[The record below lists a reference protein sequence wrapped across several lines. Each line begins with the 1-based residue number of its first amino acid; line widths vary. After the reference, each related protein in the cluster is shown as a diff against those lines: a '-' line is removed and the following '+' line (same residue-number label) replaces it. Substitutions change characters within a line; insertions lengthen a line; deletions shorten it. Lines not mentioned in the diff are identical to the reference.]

1 MKFDLTIKK
10 FLSSVCLSAAIALFV
25 APGANAQS
33 KDPELTN
40 PVVEKEIWTLLDDKK
55 ATYVTVPEADFRAL
69 GVGFDLPDGGKTV
82 TDLAKAAPGGAF
94 DPRDLEKIPAKT
106 LGYKADWVV
115 ERYKHYNMD
124 WDITGLKLTSLNA
137 DAKKYPWFIIMN
149 GGAANWYEFY
159 VDLKNN
165 PGWAQYLAQK
175 INVMIVTIPGNFKY
189 GGWDEPI
196 MSIKRQPQYLL
207 DQALPDKEIYLRN
220 VLINNQ
226 LVMQGVRQIVMKNTT
241 GDILISG
248 HSTSG
253 EIAMLAYSDPEL
265 GPRFKGR
272 YFGWGSGGPARL
284 ALTRSFNQ
292 PKSVRSATPASTVSG
307 IVATRGGGG
316 GGGEGEGEGG
326 GKRRPLEMLSRRD
339 VPTYSRGYSFFLNP
353 LYVPGMSIN
362 DIAAA
367 WLDTEARRR
376 PQFKQQIQDLEH
388 GSGYPEKGYI
398 EVEIKR
404 LLKASG
410 NPWKISFEDVDKELM
425 STYFTRM
432 DGYKKMVWTVGH
444 FDRNHWLPED
454 PMNAPEVYV
463 ANQYRDMNPDAEVRL
478 IVWDPPLTHYGHLEL
493 PKEKAA
499 ADYSVIR
506 WLVK

>member
-1 MKFDLTIKK
+1 
-10 FLSSVCLSAAIALFV
+10 
-25 APGANAQS
+25 
-33 KDPELTN
+33 
-40 PVVEKEIWTLLDDKK
+40 
-55 ATYVTVPEADFRAL
+55 
-69 GVGFDLPDGGKTV
+69 
-82 TDLAKAAPGGAF
+82 
-94 DPRDLEKIPAKT
+94 
-106 LGYKADWVV
+106 V

-124 WDITGLKLTSLNA
+124 WDITGLRLTSLNP

-175 INVMIVTIPGNFKY
+175 VNVMIVTIPGNFKY
-189 GGWDEPI
+189 GGWEEPI
-196 MSIKRQPQYLL
+196 ESIKRQPQYLL
-207 DQALPDKEIYLRN
+207 DAELPDKEIYLRN
-220 VLINNQ
+220 VLLNNQ
-226 LVMQGVRQIVMKNTT
+226 VVLQGVRQIIMKNTT

-253 EIAMLAYSDPEL
+253 ELAVLAFSDPEL

-284 ALTRSFNQ
+284 ALTRPLNQ
-292 PKSVRSATPASTVSG
+292 PSSIRK
-307 IVATRGGGG
+307 GG
-316 GGGEGEGEGG
+316 GGGEGEGGG
-326 GKRRPLEMLSRRD
+326 GKRRPLDILSRRD

-353 LYVPGMSIN
+353 LYEPGMSIN
-362 DIAAA
+362 QIAAA
-367 WLDTEARRR
+367 WLSAEARRR

-388 GSGYPEKGYI
+388 GGLISEKGYI
-398 EVEIKR
+398 EVETKR
-404 LLKASG
+404 LIKESG
-410 NPWKISFEDVDKELM
+410 NPWKISFEDVDKDLF
-425 STYFTRM
+425 STQYTRM

-463 ANQYRDMNPDAEVRL
+463 ANQYRDVNPDADVRL

-493 PKEKAA
+493 PKQKAA

-506 WLVK
+506 WLVQ

>member
-1 MKFDLTIKK
+1 MKFALNTKK
-10 FLSSVCLSAAIALFV
+10 VRTAVMCLSGLFV
-25 APGANAQS
+25 AVSMMFQALPAQAQA

-40 PVVEKEIWTLLDDKK
+40 SVVEKKIWSLLDNDK
-55 ATYVTVPEADFRAL
+55 ATFVSLSEPDFRAL
-69 GVGFDLPDGGKTV
+69 GEGFDLPDGGKTV
-82 TDLAKAAPGGAF
+82 TALAKAAPGGAF

-124 WDITGLKLTSLNA
+124 WDITGLKLTSLNPA
-137 DAKKYPWFIIMN
+137 AKKYPWFVIIN

-189 GGWDEPI
+189 GGWEDPI

-207 DQALPDKEIYLRN
+207 DATLPDSEVYLRN
-220 VLINNQ
+220 ALVNNQ
-226 LVMQGVRQIVMKNTT
+226 VVMQGVRQILMKDTT

-253 EIAMLAYSDPEL
+253 ELAMLAYSDPEL

-284 ALTRSFNQ
+284 ALTRPIVQ
-292 PKSVRSATPASTVSG
+292 PSSVRTAAAAAVG
-307 IVATRGGGG
+307 ATRSA
-316 GGGEGEGEGG
+316 GEGEGGGG

-339 VPTYSRGYSFFLNP
+339 VPTYTRGYSFFLNP
-353 LYVPGMSIN
+353 LYVPGMSLN

-367 WLDTEARRR
+367 WLDEEARRR
-376 PQFKQQIQDLEH
+376 PQFKQQIQDMEH

-463 ANQYRDMNPDAEVRL
+463 ANQYRAINPDAQVRL

>member
-1 MKFDLTIKK
+1 MKFNLRNNT
-10 FLSSVCLSAAIALFV
+10 FLLSICLSAAIALSVVPHTF
-25 APGANAQS
+25 AQS
-33 KDPELTN
+33 KKPEQTN
-40 PVVEKEIWTLLDDKK
+40 PVVEKKIWSLLDDKK
-55 ATYVTVPEADFRAL
+55 AVYVTLPEADFRAL
-69 GVGFDLPDGGKTV
+69 GEGFDLPDEGKTV

-106 LGYKADWVV
+106 LGYKADWIV

-124 WDITGLKLTSLNA
+124 WDITGLRLTSLNP

-159 VDLKNN
+159 VDLRNN

-175 INVMIVTIPGNFKY
+175 VNVMIVTIPGNFKY
-189 GGWDEPI
+189 GGWEEPI
-196 MSIKRQPQYLL
+196 ESIKRQPQYLL
-207 DQALPDKEIYLRN
+207 DAELPDKEIYLRN
-220 VLINNQ
+220 VLLNNQ
-226 LVMQGVRQIVMKNTT
+226 VVLQGVRQIIMKNTT

-253 EIAMLAYSDPEL
+253 EIAVLAFSDPEL

-284 ALTRSFNQ
+284 ALTRPLNQ
-292 PKSVRSATPASTVSG
+292 PSSIRK
-307 IVATRGGGG
+307 GG
-316 GGGEGEGEGG
+316 GGGEGEGSG
-326 GKRRPLEMLSRRD
+326 GKRRPLDILSRRD

-353 LYVPGMSIN
+353 LYEPGMSIN
-362 DIAAA
+362 QIAAA
-367 WLDTEARRR
+367 WLSAEARRR

-388 GSGYPEKGYI
+388 GGLISEKGYI
-398 EVEIKR
+398 EVETKR
-404 LLKASG
+404 LIKESG
-410 NPWKISFEDVDKELM
+410 NPWKISFEDVDKDLF
-425 STYFTRM
+425 STQYTRM

-463 ANQYRDMNPDAEVRL
+463 ANQYRDVNPDAEIRL
-478 IVWDPPLTHYGHLEL
+478 IVWDPPLTHYGHVEL
-493 PKEKAA
+493 PKQKAA

-506 WLVK
+506 WLVQ

>member
-1 MKFDLTIKK
+1 MKFHLRNNT
-10 FLSSVCLSAAIALFV
+10 FLSSVCLSAAIALSV
-25 APGANAQS
+25 VPGVGAQS
-33 KDPELTN
+33 KNPEQTN
-40 PVVEKEIWTLLDDKK
+40 PVVEKKIWNLLDDKK
-55 ATYVTVPEADFRAL
+55 AVYVTLPEADFRAL
-69 GVGFDLPDGGKTV
+69 GEGFDLPDGGKTV

-106 LGYKADWVV
+106 LGYKADWIV

-124 WDITGLKLTSLNA
+124 WDITGLRLTSLNP

-175 INVMIVTIPGNFKY
+175 VNVMIVTIPGNFKY
-189 GGWDEPI
+189 GGWEEPI
-196 MSIKRQPQYLL
+196 ESIKRQPQYLL
-207 DQALPDKEIYLRN
+207 DAELPDKEIYLRN
-220 VLINNQ
+220 VLLNNQ
-226 LVMQGVRQIVMKNTT
+226 VVLQGVRQIIMKNTT

-253 EIAMLAYSDPEL
+253 ELAVLAFSDPEL

-284 ALTRSFNQ
+284 ALTRPLNQ
-292 PKSVRSATPASTVSG
+292 PSSIRK
-307 IVATRGGGG
+307 GG
-316 GGGEGEGEGG
+316 GGGEGEGGG
-326 GKRRPLEMLSRRD
+326 GKRRPLDILSRRD

-353 LYVPGMSIN
+353 LYEPGMSIN
-362 DIAAA
+362 QIAAA
-367 WLDTEARRR
+367 WLSAEARRR

-388 GSGYPEKGYI
+388 GGLISEKGYI
-398 EVEIKR
+398 EVETKR
-404 LLKASG
+404 LIKESG
-410 NPWKISFEDVDKELM
+410 NPWKISFEDVDKDLF
-425 STYFTRM
+425 STQYTRM

-463 ANQYRDMNPDAEVRL
+463 ANQYRDVNPDADVRL

-493 PKEKAA
+493 PKQKAA

-506 WLVK
+506 WLVQ

>member
-1 MKFDLTIKK
+1 MKVDVNGKPTAGLALLF
-10 FLSSVCLSAAIALFV
+10 SIALAFIFV
-25 APGANAQS
+25 FLVTAAAAQS
-33 KDPELTN
+33 KNPELTN
-40 PVVEKEIWTLLDDKK
+40 PVVEKKIWSLLDDKK
-55 ATYVTVPEADFRAL
+55 ATFVSLSEPDFRAL
-69 GVGFDLPDGGKTV
+69 GEGFDLPDGGKTV

-94 DPRDLEKIPAKT
+94 DPRELEKIPAKT
-106 LGYKADWVV
+106 LGYKADWIV

-124 WDITGLKLTSLNA
+124 WDITGLKLTSLNP
-137 DAKKYPWFIIMN
+137 DAKKYPWFIIIN

-159 VDLKNN
+159 VDLNNN

-175 INVMIVTIPGNFKY
+175 LNVMIVTIPGNFKY
-189 GGWDEPI
+189 GGWEDPI

-207 DQALPDKEIYLRN
+207 DATLPDSEIYLRN
-220 VLINNQ
+220 ALVNNK
-226 LVMQGVRQIVMKNTT
+226 VVIQGVNQIIMKNTT

-253 EIAMLAYSDPEL
+253 ELAMMAYSDPDL

-284 ALTRSFNQ
+284 ALTRPIVQ
-292 PKSVRSATPASTVSG
+292 PSSVRQAAVAAVG
-307 IVATRGGGG
+307 ATR
-316 GGGEGEGEGG
+316 GGGEGEGS
-326 GKRRPLEMLSRRD
+326 GKRRPLDLLARRD
-339 VPTYSRGYSFFLNP
+339 VPTYTRGYSFFLNP
-353 LYVPGMSIN
+353 LYKPGMSLN
-362 DIAAA
+362 DIAGA
-367 WLDTEARRR
+367 WLDEEARRR

-388 GSGYPEKGYI
+388 GAGYAEKGYV

-410 NPWKISFEDVDKELM
+410 NPWKINFEDVDKELM

-432 DGYKKMVWTVGH
+432 DGYKKMVWTVAH

-463 ANQYRDMNPDAEVRL
+463 ANQYRLANPDAEVRL
-478 IVWDPPLTHYGHLEL
+478 MVWDPPMTHYGHLEL
-493 PKEKAA
+493 PKQKAA